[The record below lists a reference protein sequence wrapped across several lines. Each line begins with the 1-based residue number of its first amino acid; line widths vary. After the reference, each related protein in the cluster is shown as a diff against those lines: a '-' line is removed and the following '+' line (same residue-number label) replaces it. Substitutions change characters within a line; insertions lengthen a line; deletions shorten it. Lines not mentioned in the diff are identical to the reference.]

1 MLHTLCV
8 NEGKGEGRRGEGRG
22 YCAFA
27 LHSLLLTCPFDL
39 APPSRKC
46 IL

>member
-8 NEGKGEGRRGEGRG
+8 NEGKEEGRG

-27 LHSLLLTCPFDL
+27 LHSLLLTRPFDL